1 MMTRRQLLA
10 ALAAT
15 TVTACRRSPAAT
27 PAPEQPVDAH
37 AAAILAAIE
46 KVGGFDAVKPGDR
59 VVLKVNTNSGDP
71 YPFST
76 SPTAITAIAGALVAR
91 GAKVVVGDRSFWGD
105 DDTIG
110 NLEANGIAGA
120 ARDAG
125 VEVISFDEEIE
136 WVEADARL
144 VPSWRPPV
152 HLPRLV
158 LEADHLF
165 NLACAKT
172 HFITGVTLG
181 LKNLLG
187 LVRAKDRARPG
198 NLREHHAD
206 RIHHQIADIHRV
218 ITPRLTV
225 IDGFKALVT
234 GGPTRR
240 DGTPTIVDTG
250 VVLAGSDRVAIDVA
264 AIALLQQ
271 HAPRTEAVHG
281 TRPERHPT
289 ILAMRRVAAAAKP
302 PL

>member
-15 TVTACRRSPAAT
+15 TVTACRRSPHT
-27 PAPEQPVDAH
+27 LSESPASDPPVDAH
-37 AAAILAAIE
+37 ASAILAAIA
-46 KVGGFDAVKPGDR
+46 KAGGFDAVKPGDR

-76 SPTAITAIAGALVAR
+76 SPTAITTIAGALVAR
-91 GAKVVVGDRSFWGD
+91 GAKVIVGDRSFRGD
-105 DDTIG
+105 DNTMG

-120 ARDAG
+120 ARAAG
-125 VEVISFDEEIE
+125 VEVIAFDDAIE
-136 WVEADARL
+136 WVEVDARL

-158 LEADHLF
+158 LEADHVF

-187 LVRAKDRARPG
+187 LVRAQDRARPG
-198 NLREHHAD
+198 NLREHHAE

-218 ITPRLTV
+218 VTPRLTV
-225 IDGFKALVT
+225 IDGYQALVT
-234 GGPTRR
+234 GGPTRH
-240 DGTPTIVDTG
+240 DGEPTIVDAK
-250 VVLAGSDRVAIDVA
+250 VVLAGSDRVAIDIE

-271 HAPRTEAVHG
+271 HAPRTEAVHA
-281 TRPERHPT
+281 TKPEHHPT
-289 ILAMRRVAAAAKP
+289 ILAMRRA
-302 PL
+302 